1 MRRLNLSNVMFLLTS
16 STFILKELNMK
27 IALIIAALAVTTG
40 AFAQTSDSFLLQGTV
55 VSTCSVAIT
64 AVPAA
69 TALDLVGAGHT
80 GTNVASFTSTTNDL
94 DGMQLSINDDNGGLL
109 VNQTDGSYDIAYTV
123 DYSGSSTG
131 NDSAGIAPTVAPANL
146 DAIAAPGDITGDI
159 DINITADATLP
170 DGSYEANLTISCATL

>member
-1 MRRLNLSNVMFLLTS
+1 
-16 STFILKELNMK
+16 MK

-69 TALDLVGAGHT
+69 TALDLAGAGHA

-94 DGMQLSINDDNGGLL
+94 NGMQLSINDDNGGLL
-109 VNQTDGSYDIAYTV
+109 VNQSNGAFDIAYTV
-123 DYSGSSTG
+123 DYSAASTG
-131 NDSAGIAPTVAPANL
+131 NNSPGISPAVAPANL
-146 DAIAAPGDITGDI
+146 DSIAAPGNITGNI
-159 DINITADATLP
+159 DINVTANPALP